1 MAKNLTELEFELK
14 ILEDRKQEKLKL
26 LRNDVDLLQE
36 SIKPGNL
43 IKSGVKDLFGGQGT
57 QNFLMSGAAGVAG
70 SLLFGG
76 KGGMI
81 RSLLAQLLMS
91 EPVLNFIKEDKAG
104 IGKLIEKIKS
114 AFSKKEEEIIT
125 SGSLGADRE

>member
-14 ILEDRKQEKLKL
+14 MLDARNKENIKL

-43 IKSGVKDLFGGQGT
+43 IKNGLKDLFASQGT
-57 QNFLMSGAAGVAG
+57 QGFMMSSAAGIAS
-70 SLLFGG
+70 SLLLSG

-81 RSLLAQLLMS
+81 KSLLGQLITS
-91 EPVLNFIKEDKAG
+91 EPVQNFIKEDKAG
-104 IGKLIEKIKS
+104 IGKWVDKIKS
-114 AFSKKEEEIIT
+114 VLFKKEDE
-125 SGSLGADRE
+125 AH